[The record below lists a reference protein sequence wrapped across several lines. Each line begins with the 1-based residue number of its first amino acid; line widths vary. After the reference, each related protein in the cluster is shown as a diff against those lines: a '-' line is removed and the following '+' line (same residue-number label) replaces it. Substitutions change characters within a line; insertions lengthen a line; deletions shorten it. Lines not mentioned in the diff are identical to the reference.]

1 MSSSPNMGAASH
13 WSECCQLLT
22 LATVSLVS
30 CAVSCPEWE
39 LEALVLLFTPL
50 AQELWTGSV
59 RANWL
64 AC

>member
-39 LEALVLLFTPL
+39 LEAL
-50 AQELWTGSV
+50 GSV
-59 RANWL
+59 AVHTVSTGALDRIGRG
-64 AC
+64 